1 MRKTFVLNEIDC
13 PVCAGK
19 LEDKI
24 KKING
29 IDFAK
34 INYVLGQLVV
44 EYAEQKDEAITND
57 ILKTVKK
64 FDRSIEVEVL

>member
-1 MRKTFVLNEIDC
+1 MKKTFVLNEIDC

-24 KKING
+24 KKISG

-44 EYAEQKDEAITND
+44 EYDEQKDEAITND